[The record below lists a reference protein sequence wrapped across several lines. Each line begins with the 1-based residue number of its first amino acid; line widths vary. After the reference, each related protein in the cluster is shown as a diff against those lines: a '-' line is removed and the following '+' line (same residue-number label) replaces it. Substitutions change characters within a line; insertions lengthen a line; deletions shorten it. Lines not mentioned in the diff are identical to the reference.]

1 MSSIISIFAY
11 SHLFDMFDSDLII
24 KGGAFGAPT
33 KLKGILSKRM
43 NITYGRNG
51 SGKSTIARAFREQQ
65 PDRQAKNSGQKY
77 SLSFDGSGSLKPEI
91 SDHVFVFNEDFIDDN
106 IRVGEGLRSII
117 RIGASAELDGP
128 IQAAKDSI
136 ETLKQQQ
143 KPVGDEL
150 GVLNGSA
157 STTGSIKEAE
167 KEIKDGLKKK
177 GGFISRLD
185 RIEGKDHNL
194 VASLYGPVLNYDKSD
209 KLPVSISDA
218 SRHLDESISRY
229 LSLKSGAS
237 ITWNAPD
244 YSALLDLNTINDLL
258 SQTVRPAELSD
269 DERTILDELSK
280 ELASENFIP
289 KTQSLIIESTRDFCP
304 LCHQPVSPQHKHT
317 LEQRLI
323 KFRDK
328 TVQEFKER
336 VNQITAGISELNC
349 ALPSFPTSDYADDIT
364 DAEAKLRAV
373 NDFHSKVRAAL
384 EKKQANPFTQIDA
397 FDIVVYNGLVKECQD
412 SLACIAKDVDAYN
425 KKLTDKDSLRHE
437 IDKLNVQLAYHEN
450 KAWVDEY
457 NARVYRESDLQRQF
471 NDFEGKISKQ
481 TEIIGSLKSK
491 IDQVDDAREQIN
503 HYLDIVFGIN
513 KLRLAPA
520 GKDKYKLQIKTGDSY
535 VDIPPKS
542 ISSGERNALALAYFF
557 ACVLEKKD
565 KNYDY
570 SDPTLLVIDDPVSS
584 FDAENKA
591 GVISLIANQCK
602 KVLDG
607 NEESKVLVLT
617 HDYTTLRDLCN
628 LRQNS
633 ISPNDFDSKPNG
645 SGVEWNYYSL
655 TLNHFLKRV
664 NCNFILENMEYGAAL
679 WDIFFFANQEDPDN
693 YEGLDGIGNTIRRF
707 AESYAT
713 HMYKCKWYELF
724 SDDRHLNCLPSE
736 SLKET
741 IRAFAVRNVLNS
753 ESHGTADDYSPSE
766 IQRSARVLL
775 TYISYADP
783 RHLRAY
789 LVGRKP
795 ENEKRIETIQGWF
808 A

>member
-1 MSSIISIFAY
+1 
-11 SHLFDMFDSDLII
+11 MFDSDLII

-33 KLKGILSKRM
+33 RLKGILSKRM

-65 PDRQAKNSGQKY
+65 PDRQAKNPGRNY

-106 IRVGEGLRSII
+106 IRIGEGLRSII

-128 IQAAKDSI
+128 IQAARANI
-136 ETLKQQQ
+136 EDLKQKQE
-143 KPVGDEL
+143 PVGYDL
-150 GVLNGSA
+150 DVLNGSA
-157 STTGSIKEAE
+157 SKTGSIKEAD
-167 KEIKDGLKKK
+167 KEIKDSLKKK

-194 VASLYGPVLNYDKSD
+194 VASLYRPILNYDKND
-209 KLPVSISDA
+209 KLPVSIGDA
-218 SRHLDESISRY
+218 SRHLDNLISRY
-229 LSLKSGAS
+229 LSLKSGTS

-269 DERTILDELSK
+269 DERAILDELSK

-289 KTQSLIIESTRDFCP
+289 KTQSLIIESTREFCP
-304 LCHQPVSPQHKHT
+304 LCHQPVSSQHKHM

-328 TVQEFKER
+328 TVREFKEM
-336 VNQITAGISELNC
+336 VYQITDGISELNC

-364 DAEAKLRAV
+364 DAEAKLRALNV
-373 NDFHSKVRAAL
+373 FHSKVRETL
-384 EKKQANPFTQIDA
+384 EKKQANPFAQIDA
-397 FDIVVYNGLVKECQD
+397 FDRVVYTGLVKECQD
-412 SLACIAKDVDAYN
+412 SLARIAEDVDAYN
-425 KKLTDKDSLRHE
+425 QKLSEKDSLRAE

-450 KAWVDEY
+450 KTLVDEY
-457 NARVYRESDLQRQF
+457 NARVSRESDLQKQF
-471 NDFEGKISKQ
+471 NDLERKIQ
-481 TEIIGSLKSK
+481 EQREIIASLKSMM
-491 IDQVDDAREQIN
+491 DQVDDAREQIN
-503 HYLDIVFGIN
+503 HYLDLVFGIN

-520 GKDKYKLQIKTGDSY
+520 GKDKYKLQIKNGDSY

-565 KNYDY
+565 QNYDY

-591 GVISLIANQCK
+591 GVISLIACQCK

-607 NEESKVLVLT
+607 NKESKVLVLT
-617 HDYTTLRDLCN
+617 HDHTTLRDLCS
-628 LRQNS
+628 LRQNK
-633 ISPNDFDSKPNG
+633 ISPKDFDLKLNG

-655 TLNHFLKRV
+655 TPNHTLRRV
-664 NCNFILENMEYGAAL
+664 NCNFILENMEYGDDL
-679 WDIFFFANQEDPDN
+679 WAIFSFASQEDPDN

-724 SDDRHLNCLPSE
+724 SDDRHLNCLPNE

-741 IRAFAVRNVLNS
+741 IQAFAVRNVLNS
-753 ESHGTADDYSPSE
+753 ESHGTTECYSPVE

-775 TYISYADP
+775 TYIYYADP

-789 LVGRKP
+789 LVGRRP
-795 ENEKRIETIQGWF
+795 ENEKHLETIRGWF

>member
-1 MSSIISIFAY
+1 MVAGR
-11 SHLFDMFDSDLII
+11 FDAEE
-24 KGGAFGAPT
+24 GAVV
-33 KLKGILSKRM
+33 RD
-43 NITYGRNG
+43 NG
-51 SGKSTIARAFREQQ
+51 
-65 PDRQAKNSGQKY
+65 DR
-77 SLSFDGSGSLKPEI
+77 
-91 SDHVFVFNEDFIDDN
+91 
-106 IRVGEGLRSII
+106 
-117 RIGASAELDGP
+117 
-128 IQAAKDSI
+128 
-136 ETLKQQQ
+136 
-143 KPVGDEL
+143 
-150 GVLNGSA
+150 
-157 STTGSIKEAE
+157 
-167 KEIKDGLKKK
+167 
-177 GGFISRLD
+177 
-185 RIEGKDHNL
+185 
-194 VASLYGPVLNYDKSD
+194 
-209 KLPVSISDA
+209 
-218 SRHLDESISRY
+218 
-229 LSLKSGAS
+229 
-237 ITWNAPD
+237 
-244 YSALLDLNTINDLL
+244 LLDC
-258 SQTVRPAELSD
+258 E
-269 DERTILDELSK
+269 
-280 ELASENFIP
+280 IP
-289 KTQSLIIESTRDFCP
+289 
-304 LCHQPVSPQHKHT
+304 
-317 LEQRLI
+317 
-323 KFRDK
+323 
-328 TVQEFKER
+328 
-336 VNQITAGISELNC
+336 
-349 ALPSFPTSDYADDIT
+349 
-364 DAEAKLRAV
+364 
-373 NDFHSKVRAAL
+373 
-384 EKKQANPFTQIDA
+384 
-397 FDIVVYNGLVKECQD
+397 
-412 SLACIAKDVDAYN
+412 
-425 KKLTDKDSLRHE
+425 
-437 IDKLNVQLAYHEN
+437 
-450 KAWVDEY
+450 
-457 NARVYRESDLQRQF
+457 
-471 NDFEGKISKQ
+471 
-481 TEIIGSLKSK
+481 
-491 IDQVDDAREQIN
+491 
-503 HYLDIVFGIN
+503 
-513 KLRLAPA
+513 
-520 GKDKYKLQIKTGDSY
+520 
-535 VDIPPKS
+535 
-542 ISSGERNALALAYFF
+542 YFF

-724 SDDRHLNCLPSE
+724 SDDRHLNCLPNE

-753 ESHGTADDYSPSE
+753 ESHGTTDDYSPSE